1 MNSAELD
8 ILGRASQALQ
18 REKQATAYASTFYFA
33 LPKSGEK

>member
-1 MNSAELD
+1 MNSAELNTLD
-8 ILGRASQALQ
+8 RALQAPQ